1 MSASVAHATETMT
14 DLPSQERAGVIGV
27 HGVTKRFPG
36 VVAVDNVS
44 LTFHRGEVH
53 VLLGENGAGKSTLV
67 GMLSGLQEPDEG
79 HITLSGKKARLDSPS
94 ASLEAGIS
102 TVFQHSMLVPTLTV
116 LENLTLG
123 APWHERPPRARIAA
137 RMQELKREFALSL
150 PLDAV
155 VGELSL
161 GQQQQIEIARALLR
175 DSKVLILDEATSMLT
190 PQGAQ
195 ELGQRMQQ
203 LVRSGLAVIF
213 ITHKLAEAYRYGN
226 RISVLKQGALAGEMG
241 PEELKAMSE
250 EQAVDKIVRLMF
262 GREAGAASVKNRKST
277 ARGSIVLKAEGLA
290 TQGDADV
297 MGVRDVSLTL
307 RAGEIIGV
315 AGIDGNGQKQLAEAM
330 AGQRP
335 LIAGHV
341 ELEGED
347 ITRASVAQRRRKG
360 LRYLTDDRLSEGSV
374 SAFPISENTVLK
386 DIGQPPFWVKGVERP
401 QRIARHARDLI
412 ARFSVRTPSELT
424 PIGRLSGGNIQK
436 VLLGREL
443 SGEARVVVF
452 NKPTYG
458 LDLKNIETS
467 RQRISDIAE
476 RGLGVLLIST
486 DLDELMALS
495 DRIAVMEGGRI
506 RGIVENDGSGEA
518 LRLRIGRMMAG
529 EEDHEQAT
537 P

>member
-1 MSASVAHATETMT
+1 VPNAAENLTENL
-14 DLPSQERAGVIGV
+14 LPETGAGTIGV

-36 VVAVDNVS
+36 VIAVNNVS
-44 LTFHRGEVH
+44 LTFHPGEVH

-67 GMLSGLQEPDEG
+67 GILAGLQEPDEG
-79 HITLSGKKARLDSPS
+79 YLSLGGDRTRLSSPS
-94 ASLEAGIS
+94 ASLDAGIS

-123 APWHERPPRARIAA
+123 APWYERPPRERIAA
-137 RMQELKREFALSL
+137 RMEELKRDFALSL
-150 PLDAV
+150 PLDAIT
-155 VGELSL
+155 GELSL

-195 ELGQRMQQ
+195 ELGARMQK
-203 LVRSGLAVIF
+203 LVKSGLAVIF
-213 ITHKLAEAYRYGN
+213 ITHKLAEAYRYGD

-241 PEELKAMSE
+241 PEELKSMSE
-250 EQAVDKIVRLMF
+250 DQAVDEIVRLMF
-262 GREAGAASVKNRKST
+262 GREAGATSTEHRKST
-277 ARGSIVLKAEGLA
+277 ARDEIILKVERLA

-297 MGVRDVSLTL
+297 MGTEDITLTL
-307 RAGEIIGV
+307 RAGEILGV

-335 LIAGHV
+335 VTAGSV
-341 ELEGED
+341 ALGGED
-347 ITRASVAQRRRKG
+347 ITKASVAQRRRKG
-360 LRYLTDDRLSEGSV
+360 LRYLTDDRLEEGSV
-374 SAFPISENTVLK
+374 AAFPISENTVLK
-386 DIGQPPFWVKGVERP
+386 DIGQPPFWVNGVERP
-401 QRIARHARDLI
+401 HLIAQHARDLI
-412 ARFSVRTPSELT
+412 AKFSVLTPGETT

-443 SGEARVVVF
+443 SGDARVVVF

-458 LDLKNIETS
+458 LDLQNIDKS
-467 RQRISDIAE
+467 RERISEIAE
-476 RGLGVLLIST
+476 RGLGVFLIST

-495 DRIAVMEGGRI
+495 DRIMVMEGGRI
-506 RGIVENDGSGEA
+506 RGIVDNDGTGEA

-529 EEDHEQAT
+529 EEEHKQAT
-537 P
+537 A

>member
-1 MSASVAHATETMT
+1 MANAVETLT
-14 DLPSQERAGVIGV
+14 DLPPEMAAGVIGA

-44 LTFHRGEVH
+44 LTFHPGEVH

-67 GMLSGLQEPDEG
+67 GILSGLQEPDEG
-79 HITLSGKKARLDSPS
+79 YLSLNGERTRLANPS
-94 ASLEAGIS
+94 ASLDAGIS

-116 LENLTLG
+116 LENLNLG
-123 APWHERPPRARIAA
+123 APWHARTPRARIAA
-137 RMQELKREFALSL
+137 RMEELKREFGLSL
-150 PLDAV
+150 PLDAIT
-155 VGELSL
+155 GDLSL

-195 ELGQRMQQ
+195 ELGERMQY
-203 LVRSGLAVIF
+203 LAKSGLAVIF
-213 ITHKLAEAYRYGN
+213 ITHKLSEAYRFGN
-226 RISVLKQGALAGEMG
+226 RISVLKQGALAGEIG
-241 PEELKAMSE
+241 PRELKSMSE
-250 EQAVDKIVRLMF
+250 DQAVEEIVRLMF
-262 GREAGAASVKNRKST
+262 GREAGGTST
-277 ARGSIVLKAEGLA
+277 EHRESSARDEILLQVENLA

-297 MGVRDVSLTL
+297 LGIEDVSLSL
-307 RAGEIIGV
+307 RAGEILGV

-335 LIAGHV
+335 VMSGKVRLA
-341 ELEGED
+341 GED
-347 ITRASVAQRRRKG
+347 ITLATVAQRRLRG
-360 LRYLTDDRLSEGSV
+360 LRYLTDDRLEEGSV
-374 SAFPISENTVLK
+374 AAFPISENTVLK
-386 DIGQPPFWVKGVERP
+386 DIGRPPFWVNGIERP
-401 QRIARHARDLI
+401 HRIAHHARDLI
-412 ARFSVRTPSELT
+412 AKFSVRTPNEIT

-458 LDLKNIETS
+458 LDLQNIDTS
-467 RQRISDIAE
+467 RQRIAEIAE
-476 RGLGVLLIST
+476 RGLAVLLIST

-506 RGIVENDGSGEA
+506 RGIVDNDGSGEA

-529 EEDHEQAT
+529 EEEQKQAT
-537 P
+537 A

>member
-1 MSASVAHATETMT
+1 MTKSIDTLT
-14 DLPSQERAGVIGV
+14 DLPPNAAAGLIGV

-36 VVAVDNVS
+36 VIAVDNVS
-44 LTFHRGEVH
+44 LTFHPGEVH

-67 GMLSGLQEPDEG
+67 GILSGIQEPDEG
-79 HITLSGKKARLDSPS
+79 CLSLGGKKTRLASPS

-102 TVFQHSMLVPTLTV
+102 TVFQHSMMVPTLTV
-116 LENLTLG
+116 LENLILG
-123 APWHERPPRARIAA
+123 APWYERPPRARIAA
-137 RMQELKREFALSL
+137 RMKELKREFGLSL
-150 PLDAV
+150 PLDAIT
-155 VGELSL
+155 GDLSL

-175 DSKVLILDEATSMLT
+175 DSKVVILDEATSMLT

-195 ELGQRMQQ
+195 ELGERMQH
-203 LVRSGLAVIF
+203 LAKSGLAVIF
-213 ITHKLAEAYRYGN
+213 ITHKLSEAYRYGN
-226 RISVLKQGALAGEMG
+226 RISVLKQGAFAGEIG
-241 PEELKAMSE
+241 PDELQSISEDAAVEE
-250 EQAVDKIVRLMF
+250 IVRLMF
-262 GREAGAASVKNRKST
+262 GREAGATST
-277 ARGSIVLKAEGLA
+277 EHRQSSARHETLLEIQNLA

-297 MGVRDVSLTL
+297 LGIDGVSLSL
-307 RAGEIIGV
+307 RAGEILGV

-335 LIAGHV
+335 VTSGRVVLG
-341 ELEGED
+341 GED
-347 ITRASVAQRRRKG
+347 ITQASVAQRRLKG
-360 LRYLTDDRLSEGSV
+360 LRYLTDDRLEEGSV
-374 SAFPISENTVLK
+374 AAFPVSENSVLK
-386 DIGQPPFWVKGVERP
+386 DIGQPPFWVNGFERP
-401 QRIARHARDLI
+401 NLIAQHARDLI
-412 ARFSVRTPSELT
+412 KKFSVQTPNETT

-458 LDLKNIETS
+458 LDLQNIDTS
-467 RQRISDIAE
+467 RQRIAEIAE

-506 RGIVENDGSGEA
+506 RGIVQNDGSGEA

-529 EEDHEQAT
+529 DEEQELAT
-537 P
+537 A

>member
-1 MSASVAHATETMT
+1 MANAVET
-14 DLPSQERAGVIGV
+14 PSTLSPVTGAGAIDV

-44 LTFHRGEVH
+44 VSFYPGEVH

-67 GMLSGLQEPDEG
+67 GILSGLQEPDEG
-79 HITLSGKKARLDSPS
+79 YLSLNGARTRLASPS
-94 ASLEAGIS
+94 ASLDAGIS
-102 TVFQHSMLVPTLTV
+102 TVFQHSMLVPTLSV
-116 LENLTLG
+116 LENLILG
-123 APWHERPPRARIAA
+123 APWHERPPRAQIET
-137 RMQELKREFALSL
+137 RMDELKREFGLSL
-150 PLDAV
+150 PLDAIT
-155 VGELSL
+155 GELSL

-195 ELGQRMQQ
+195 ELGERMQH
-203 LVRSGLAVIF
+203 LAKSGLAVIF
-213 ITHKLAEAYRYGN
+213 ITHKLSEAYRYGD
-226 RISVLKQGALAGEMG
+226 RISVLKLGALAGDIS
-241 PEELKAMSE
+241 PEALNAMSE
-250 EQAVDKIVRLMF
+250 DEAVEQIVHLMF
-262 GREAGAASVKNRKST
+262 GREAGDTST
-277 ARGSIVLKAEGLA
+277 ETRQSSARADVLFEVQNLA

-297 MGVRDVSLTL
+297 LGIQDVSLTL
-307 RAGEIIGV
+307 RAGEILGV

-335 LIAGHV
+335 VISGRVVLGD
-341 ELEGED
+341 EE
-347 ITRASVAQRRRKG
+347 ITQASVAQRRLLG
-360 LRYLTDDRLSEGSV
+360 LRYLTDDRLEEGSV
-374 SAFPISENTVLK
+374 ASFPVSENTVLK
-386 DIGQPPFWVKGVERP
+386 DIGQPPYWSNGIERP
-401 QRIARHARDLI
+401 NRIAQHARDLI
-412 ARFSVRTPSELT
+412 ERFSVRTPNENT

-443 SGEARVVVF
+443 SGEAQVVVF

-458 LDLKNIETS
+458 LDLQNIETS

-495 DRIAVMEGGRI
+495 DRIVVMEGGRI
-506 RGIVENDGSGEA
+506 RGIVENDGSGET

-529 EEDHEQAT
+529 EEEQEQAT
-537 P
+537 A

>member
-1 MSASVAHATETMT
+1 MANAAATPTNLSPETG
-14 DLPSQERAGVIGV
+14 AGVIGV

-36 VVAVDNVS
+36 VIAVNNVS
-44 LTFHRGEVH
+44 LTFHPGEVH

-67 GMLSGLQEPDEG
+67 GILSGLQLPDEG
-79 HITLSGKKARLDSPS
+79 YLSLNGEKARLASPS
-94 ASLEAGIS
+94 ASLDAGIS

-123 APWHERPPRARIAA
+123 APWYQRPPRARIAA
-137 RMQELKREFALSL
+137 RMEELKRQFALSL
-150 PLDAV
+150 PLDAIT
-155 VGELSL
+155 GELSL

-195 ELGQRMQQ
+195 ELGERMQQ
-203 LVRSGLAVIF
+203 LVKSGLAVIF

-241 PEELKAMSE
+241 PEQLKSMSE
-250 EQAVDKIVRLMF
+250 DEAVDEIVRLMF
-262 GREAGAASVKNRKST
+262 GREAGATSTEHRKST
-277 ARGSIVLKAEGLA
+277 ARDTIALRVEKLSTE
-290 TQGDADV
+290 GDADV
-297 MGVRDVSLTL
+297 MALQDISLSL
-307 RAGEIIGV
+307 RAGEIVGV

-335 LIAGHV
+335 LKSGRV
-341 ELEGED
+341 ELDGED
-347 ITRASVAQRRRKG
+347 ITRASIAQRRRKG

-374 SAFPISENTVLK
+374 AAFPISENTVLK
-386 DIGQPPFWVKGVERP
+386 DIGQPPFWVNGVERP
-401 QRIARHARDLI
+401 HRIAEHARDLI
-412 ARFSVRTPSELT
+412 ARFSVSTPSEVT

-458 LDLKNIETS
+458 LDLQNIDTS
-467 RQRISDIAE
+467 RQRIADIAE

-529 EEDHEQAT
+529 EEEVKQAT
-537 P
+537 A

>member
-1 MSASVAHATETMT
+1 MSNASETVT
-14 DLPSQERAGVIGV
+14 SLSSETRAGVIGV

-36 VVAVDNVS
+36 VIAVNNVS
-44 LTFHRGEVH
+44 LTFHQGEVH

-67 GMLSGLQEPDEG
+67 GILSGLQEPDDG
-79 HITLSGKKARLDSPS
+79 YLSLNGKKMRLASPS
-94 ASLEAGIS
+94 ASLDAGIS

-123 APWHERPPRARIAA
+123 APWYERPPRARIAA
-137 RMQELKREFALSL
+137 RMEELKREFALSL
-150 PLDAV
+150 PLDAI

-190 PQGAQ
+190 PQGAH
-195 ELGQRMQQ
+195 ELGERMQK
-203 LVRSGLAVIF
+203 LVKSGLAVIF

-241 PEELKAMSE
+241 PEQLKSMSE
-250 EQAVDKIVRLMF
+250 DQAVDEIVRLMF
-262 GREAGAASVKNRKST
+262 GREAGAGST
-277 ARGSIVLKAEGLA
+277 EQRNSTKRDDTVLKLENLS

-297 MGVRDVSLTL
+297 MGIADISLIL
-307 RAGEIIGV
+307 QAGEIVGV

-335 LIAGHV
+335 LNSGRV
-341 ELEGED
+341 ELDGED
-347 ITRASVAQRRRKG
+347 ITSATVAQRRRRG
-360 LRYLTDDRLSEGSV
+360 LRYLTDDRLAEGSV
-374 SAFPISENTVLK
+374 AAFPISENTVLK
-386 DIGQPPFWVKGVERP
+386 DIGQPPFWVNGLERP
-401 QRIARHARDLI
+401 QRIAQHARDLI
-412 ARFSVRTPSELT
+412 ARFSVHAPGETT

-443 SGEARVVVF
+443 LGEARVVVF

-458 LDLKNIETS
+458 LDLKNIDTS
-467 RQRISDIAE
+467 RQRISEIAE
-476 RGLGVLLIST
+476 RGLAVLLIST

-495 DRIAVMEGGRI
+495 NRIAVMEGGRI
-506 RGIVENDGSGEA
+506 RGIVKNDGSGEA

-529 EEDHEQAT
+529 EEDYKQAT
-537 P
+537 A

>member
-1 MSASVAHATETMT
+1 MANAAEILTNLSPETGT
-14 DLPSQERAGVIGV
+14 GVIGV

-36 VVAVDNVS
+36 VIAVNNVS
-44 LTFHRGEVH
+44 LTIHPGEVH

-67 GMLSGLQEPDEG
+67 GILSGLQEPDEG
-79 HITLSGKKARLDSPS
+79 YLSLNGKKTRLASPS
-94 ASLEAGIS
+94 ASLDAGIS

-123 APWHERPPRARIAA
+123 APWYERPPRAEIAA
-137 RMQELKREFALSL
+137 RMDKLKRDFALSL
-150 PLDAV
+150 PLDAMT
-155 VGELSL
+155 GDLAL

-190 PQGAQ
+190 PQGAE
-195 ELGQRMQQ
+195 ELGARMQK
-203 LVRSGLAVIF
+203 LVKSGLAVIF

-241 PEELKAMSE
+241 PEELKSMSE
-250 EQAVDKIVRLMF
+250 DQAVDEIVRLMF
-262 GREAGAASVKNRKST
+262 GREAGVTSAEHRESSARKE
-277 ARGSIVLKAEGLA
+277 IVLKVEELA

-297 MGVRDVSLTL
+297 MGIEDISLTL
-307 RAGEIIGV
+307 RAGEILGV

-335 LIAGHV
+335 LIKGRV
-341 ELEGED
+341 ELDGDD

-360 LRYLTDDRLSEGSV
+360 LRYLTDDRLAEGSV
-374 SAFPISENTVLK
+374 AAFPISENTVLK
-386 DIGQPPFWVKGVERP
+386 DIGQPPFWVNGIERP
-401 QRIARHARDLI
+401 HRIAQHARDLI
-412 ARFSVRTPSELT
+412 AKFSVLTPGETT

-443 SGEARVVVF
+443 SGDARVVVF

-458 LDLKNIETS
+458 LDLQNIDAS
-467 RQRISDIAE
+467 RQRIAEIAE

-529 EEDHEQAT
+529 ENEPKKAT
-537 P
+537 A

>member
-1 MSASVAHATETMT
+1 MAVATEKMN
-14 DLPSQERAGVIGV
+14 DLSPETGAGVIGV

-44 LTFHRGEVH
+44 LTFHPGEVH

-67 GMLSGLQEPDEG
+67 GILSGLQEPDEG
-79 HITLSGKKARLDSPS
+79 YLTLNGEKARLASPS
-94 ASLEAGIS
+94 ASLDAGIS

-123 APWHERPPRARIAA
+123 APWYQRPHRARIAA
-137 RMQELKREFALSL
+137 RMEELKREFALSL
-150 PLDAV
+150 PLDAIT
-155 VGELSL
+155 GELSL

-195 ELGQRMQQ
+195 ELGERMQK
-203 LVRSGLAVIF
+203 LVKSGLAVIF

-241 PEELKAMSE
+241 PEEIKGMTE
-250 EQAVDKIVRLMF
+250 DEAVDEIVRLMF
-262 GREAGAASVKNRKST
+262 GREAGQTSTEHRTST
-277 ARGSIVLKAEGLA
+277 ARDEIALKVEELS

-297 MGVRDVSLTL
+297 MGLHDISLSV
-307 RAGEIIGV
+307 RAGEIVGI

-330 AGQRP
+330 AGQRA
-335 LIAGHV
+335 LTSGRVA
-341 ELEGED
+341 LKGED
-347 ITRASVAQRRRKG
+347 ITGASVAQRRRKG

-374 SAFPISENTVLK
+374 GAFPISENTVLK
-386 DIGQPPFWVKGVERP
+386 DIGQPPFWVNGIEKP
-401 QRIARHARDLI
+401 NRIAEHARELI
-412 ARFSVRTPSELT
+412 KTFSVSTPGEET

-443 SGEARVVVF
+443 SGDAHVVVF

-458 LDLKNIETS
+458 LDLQNIDAS
-467 RQRISDIAE
+467 RQRIAEIAA
-476 RGLGVLLIST
+476 RGLGVVLIST

-506 RGIVENDGSGEA
+506 RGVVDNDGTGEA

-529 EEDHEQAT
+529 EEEHKQAT
-537 P
+537 A